1 VNLHL
6 EKDLFGL
13 HLNIIALSL
22 FLFINFG
29 YTTYFFVVVFNSYRN
44 TSRWHYLILLTSERS
59 SERSK
64 NKSTGK

>member
-6 EKDLFGL
+6 ENDLFGL

-29 YTTYFFVVVFNSYRN
+29 YTTYFFVVVFNIGTQIDDIISFCLQVRDLK
-44 TSRWHYLILLTSERS
+44 TKALG
-59 SERSK
+59 
-64 NKSTGK
+64 NKAVN